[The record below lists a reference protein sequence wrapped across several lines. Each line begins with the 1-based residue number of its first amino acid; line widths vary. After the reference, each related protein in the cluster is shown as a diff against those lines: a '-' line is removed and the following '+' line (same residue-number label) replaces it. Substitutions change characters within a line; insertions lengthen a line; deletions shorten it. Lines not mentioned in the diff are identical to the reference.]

1 MPEPQACIFVEGSSA
16 HFFLEYKLV
25 DGLSSAQLSDAVS
38 VALAFSDAGVNRVWA
53 FLVQIAGAVLHRRPA
68 PPI

>member
-38 VALAFSDAGVNRVWA
+38 VAFSDAGVNRVWA